1 MQFKKLLMLLII
13 LNTENLIIK
22 ENKGGIL
29 FLIDDIAS
37 EMDKLNLE
45 KVLEEISLIQSQ
57 AILTTIRE
65 NIIDNRDDILSKF
78 KQINLKK

>member
-1 MQFKKLLMLLII
+1 MIF
-13 LNTENLIIK
+13 LNTENLILK
-22 ENKGGIL
+22 ENEGGIL